1 MLKRTLN
8 VETFLGC
15 DKAYET
21 SRIVLYG
28 APFDSTT
35 SYRPGTRFASRAMRA
50 ESYGLE
56 TYSPYQDLDLEDAA
70 VFDGGDLELPFG
82 APEQALAMLQQ
93 QAAEILADHK
103 LPFML
108 GGEHL
113 VSLAPIRAA
122 AEQYPDLH
130 IIHFDAHTDLR
141 DEYLGVG
148 LSHASVMRRAWDIL
162 GDGRIHQFGIRS
174 GERAEWQWSA
184 EGHTEIHKFDFTG
197 LDSTIARLSE
207 RKAPVYFTID
217 LDVLDPSVFP
227 GTGTPEAGGVT
238 FQQLLSAA
246 LRVCS
251 GANVVG
257 CDLVELS
264 PPLDASGASTAVA
277 LKLLREMLLC
287 LERPFLCP
295 QLV

>member
-1 MLKRTLN
+1 MLSRNLH

-15 DKAYET
+15 DKSYEE
-21 SRIVLYG
+21 SRIVIYG

-35 SYRPGTRFASRAMRA
+35 SYRPGTRMASRAMRA

-82 APEQALAMLQQ
+82 APEQALAMLEEM
-93 QAAEILADHK
+93 AGEIIADYK
-103 LPFML
+103 LPFLL

-122 AEQYPDLH
+122 FKAYPDLH

-141 DEYLGVG
+141 DEYLGVK
-148 LSHASVMRRAWDIL
+148 LSHASVIRRAWDL
-162 GDGRIHQFGIRS
+162 VGDGHIHQFAIRS
-174 GERAEWQWSA
+174 GERAEWYWSMK
-184 EGHTEIHKFDFTG
+184 EGHTELQKYDFTG
-197 LDSTIARLSE
+197 LDETIARL
-207 RKAPVYFTID
+207 KGKPVYFTID

-246 LRVCS
+246 LRVIRGCNI
-251 GANVVG
+251 AG

-264 PPLDASGASTAVA
+264 PGLDPSGASTAVA
-277 LKLLREMLLC
+277 LKIMREMLLC
-287 LERPFLCP
+287 LERPFLKP
-295 QLV
+295 ETV